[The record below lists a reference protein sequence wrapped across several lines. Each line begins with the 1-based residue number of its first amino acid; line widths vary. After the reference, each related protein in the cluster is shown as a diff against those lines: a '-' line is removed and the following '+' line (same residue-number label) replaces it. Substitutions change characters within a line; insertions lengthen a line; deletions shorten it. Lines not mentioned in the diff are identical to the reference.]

1 MSTRG
6 SKPPFAGRR
15 RLQDLVE
22 RSGSTLDSLGEREAR
37 DALPLATSLQR
48 LLELSRNMNQIQ
60 QRDELLTYIQ
70 DRLCE
75 LFEAENSKI
84 ILVGHDG
91 SFLVLDAEPDDE
103 EDAFS
108 ETLLRR
114 VLAQQRPVLVL
125 DTAEDDELQGRKSV
139 TRMGLV
145 SALCAPLIVNDRVI
159 GVIQFEH
166 RSRPSPFSE
175 RDRALLQLFA
185 SQAATALANVLLSE
199 QREQALDKLRE
210 AQARLVT
217 TETLRALGQMAAGL
231 AHDSNNMLSSILGL
245 SDLILV
251 SGNLSHAQ
259 RPDLETIKSCAL
271 DGAAAVQRLQEFA
284 GGASGE
290 QDRECVQVGDAF
302 AQVAAMLDHRL
313 RQHVSMPVHTL
324 VIEAD
329 ETPVVLAQPSEL
341 RDVVHNLALNALDA
355 MPEGGQLTLRAVS
368 RDGRVVLEVED
379 EGTGI
384 APEVRQRIFEPFF
397 TTKSNGHGL
406 GLSICWG
413 IVRRLGGGFDIR
425 PGTSKGTVMVI
436 DLPPAPLQALD
447 HRQQAEAGSVA
458 GSEARVLLVDDD
470 AMVRHVLGRMLQ
482 AGGHDVED
490 AASGAQ
496 ALERLE
502 QDEPYDLV
510 ITDYGMP
517 GMDGHSLAKRIN
529 QGWPD
534 LPVIVITGWNP
545 AGPECVGQGPNV
557 RTVLRKP
564 VTAQDLLAA
573 VSRVRT
579 TTGA

>member
-1 MSTRG
+1 MNGRTPQ
-6 SKPPFAGRR
+6 PPFTGRK
-15 RLQDLVE
+15 RLEDLVA
-22 RSGSTLDSLGEREAR
+22 RSGSALASLGEQEAQQ
-37 DALPLATSLQR
+37 ALPLATSLQR

-70 DRLCE
+70 ERLCE
-75 LFEAENSKI
+75 LFEAENSKV

-91 SFLVLDAEPDDE
+91 SFLVLDAEGDE
-103 EDAFS
+103 EGDAFS

-114 VLAQQRPVLVL
+114 VLAERQPVLVL
-125 DTAEDDELQGRKSV
+125 DTAEDAELQGRGSV

-145 SALCAPLIVNDRVI
+145 SALCAPLIVNDRII

-175 RDRALLQLFA
+175 RDRTLLQLFA

-199 QREQALDKLRE
+199 EREQALDKLRE

-217 TETLRALGQMAAGL
+217 TETLRALGQMAAGV
-231 AHDSNNMLSSILGL
+231 AHDFNNMLSSILGL

-251 SGNLSHAQ
+251 SGNLPHAL

-290 QDRECVQVGDAF
+290 QDRECVLVGDSF

-313 RQHVSMPVHTL
+313 RQHVGMPVHTL
-324 VIEAD
+324 VIEGD
-329 ETPVVLAQPSEL
+329 ETPAVLAQPSEL

-355 MPEGGQLTLRAVS
+355 MPEGGQLTLRALS

-397 TTKSNGHGL
+397 TTKANGHGL

-425 PGTSKGTVMVI
+425 PGGQGGTVMVI
-436 DLPPAPLQALD
+436 DLPPAPPQALD
-447 HRQQAEAGSVA
+447 HRRRVETGSAASTV
-458 GSEARVLLVDDD
+458 ARVLLVDDD

-482 AGGHDVED
+482 AGGHEVED
-490 AASGAQ
+490 VSSGAL

-502 QDEPYDLV
+502 HGGAYDLV

-517 GMDGHSLAKRIN
+517 GMDGHSLAKRISN
-529 QGWPD
+529 GWPD

-545 AGPECVGQGPNV
+545 GGPERVGQVPCL
-557 RTVLRKP
+557 RSVLRKP

-573 VSRVRT
+573 VAQVQ
-579 TTGA
+579 TTGGA